1 MDLWI
6 SGIAIAGMLVL
17 SALFSGAETALTAA
31 SHPRLAQLERQ
42 GSSRAR
48 TVNRLRDDKRR
59 LIGAILLGNNLVN
72 IFASVLA
79 TGLFIGMFGEG
90 AIPLVTLAMTL
101 LILIFAEVLPKTYAL
116 DNADRVALAIGPTMR
131 WVVAVLAPVTQA
143 ITFIVGVILKL
154 VGAPHGEGS
163 VFDSEDELRGAIEL
177 HRGEDRVEEI
187 EVAQERAMLRSILDL
202 GDVEVSEIMVHRR
215 NVEAIDIDLE
225 MSDIIQAV
233 LTSQYTRLPLWRDN
247 PDNIVGILHAKDLLR
262 ALQKHDRSIDRVAL
276 DAILSEPWFVPDTT
290 RLLDQLQV
298 FRIRR
303 EHFALVVDEYGS
315 LQGVVTLEDIL
326 EEIVGDISDEHDLP
340 VPGVRV
346 QTDGSMTV
354 RGMVTLRDL
363 NRRFEWNLPD
373 EEASTIAGL
382 VLREAQR
389 IPEIGQT
396 FSFYGFRFEV
406 MDRQRNQI
414 TMVRIRPPERLEVEG
429 DPSGVSGP

>member
-1 MDLWI
+1 MEFDIWI
-6 SGIAIAGMLVL
+6 TGAIIAGLILL
-17 SALFSGAETALTAA
+17 SAFFSGSETALTAA
-31 SHPRLAQLERQ
+31 SRPRLAQLERQ
-42 GSSRAR
+42 GHRRAA
-48 TVNRLRDDKRR
+48 TVNRLREDKGR

-72 IFASVLA
+72 ILASALA
-79 TGLFIGMFGEG
+79 TSLFIGLLGEA
-90 AIPLVTLAMTL
+90 AIPIVTLAMTF

-116 DNADRVALAIGPTMR
+116 DNADRMALAIVPIMR

-143 ITFIVGVILKL
+143 VMLIVGVLLRILG
-154 VGAPHGEGS
+154 VNHQAGD

-177 HRGEDRVEEI
+177 HRGEDRVEDS

-225 MSDIIQAV
+225 IGEIIEAV
-233 LTSQYTRLPLWRDN
+233 LSSQYTRLPLWRDN

-262 ALQKHDRSIDRVAL
+262 ALQEQKEPLDRSAL
-276 DAILSEPWFVPDTT
+276 EAILSEPWFIPDTT

-298 FRIRR
+298 FRARR
-303 EHFALVVDEYGS
+303 EHFALVVDEYGA

-340 VPGVRV
+340 VAGVRG
-346 QTDGSMTV
+346 QADGTYLV
-354 RGMVTLRDL
+354 RGTVTLRDL

-389 IPEIGQT
+389 IPEVGQA
-396 FSFYGFRFEV
+396 FSFFGFQFEV
-406 MDRQRNQI
+406 IDRQRNQI
-414 TMVRIRPPERLEVEG
+414 T
-429 DPSGVSGP
+429 